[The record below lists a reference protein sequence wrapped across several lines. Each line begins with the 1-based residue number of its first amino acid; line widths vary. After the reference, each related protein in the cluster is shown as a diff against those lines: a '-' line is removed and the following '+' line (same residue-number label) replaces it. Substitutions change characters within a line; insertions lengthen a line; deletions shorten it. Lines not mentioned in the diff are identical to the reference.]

1 MVNTDN
7 RNSTKLK
14 TVSDVLRDPVLWYT
28 TLIMTAL
35 MYHYRSELT
44 IVYGAAS
51 LVISAAL
58 FFIFRFVEKHR
69 FIGPPVYIA
78 VMISFFYIAKICIEI
93 GASNYPIGFMLW
105 FLTPQDALEYN
116 AWYTLAIYLLFMIFM
131 ASVIYYFTKIR
142 YRILM
147 NFLIFIIPFTLY
159 GKEYM
164 KMPTVFIMLLAV
176 GYVVIMIN
184 YRQLEGTGDAVIIGK
199 KNIWSSVASYV
210 VLFAAIAAIT
220 PKPLVEADRTYIEQ
234 MISADAFTDRLVE
247 ILAVFRDTTTNDN
260 VRNDNDE
267 RIIYYANASEDLRL
281 KLQSYSEYNYDKD
294 SWSVSDNDS
303 KYNTVSAGSPVI
315 YSRPGEILLA
325 IGEAVSMDADFA
337 EEFGLS
343 DTDFSKAV
351 LPPLR
356 NLHIQ
361 TITTRAQF
369 APVPTG
375 YYSMFYTSYSGDIA
389 HGRSGSVACK
399 DGRFASWDSYSFK
412 YTTGAEFMSSKD
424 NRQLASLMSRDDYR
438 ELLEA
443 CSEILDG
450 TETRNETVVDDHLFW
465 YENFSPYLDYGENE
479 SIEALATEIT
489 DGLTNDYDKALAIE
503 QYFFEEDFVYDL
515 SYAKS
520 SRENAETFLFQS
532 KRGVCYEFAS
542 AMVLLARASGIP
554 ARYCE
559 GYNMSER
566 YENNVYNTNYII
578 KAKYA
583 HGFPELYIR
592 GVGWVSFEPTVS
604 SVFLE
609 EAKDTTATKQLS
621 RAGIILIVMAVL
633 LLIAIKLYPI
643 VSHRIFLRIIRKKTG
658 KEACIR
664 IMKRICALYK
674 ISSASTSHQACEL
687 VMNVSGADIASTA
700 ELFDKAV
707 YGESELSEAEKQTA
721 VNEYINCY
729 TALNESRKRKN
740 RKTKAGTIT

>member
-1 MVNTDN
+1 MINTEN
-7 RNSTKLK
+7 RNSSKLK
-14 TVSDVLRDPVLWYT
+14 TVSEVLRDPVLWYT
-28 TLIMTAL
+28 TLIMTSL

-44 IVYGAAS
+44 FVYGAVS
-51 LVISAAL
+51 LVITTLL

-93 GASNYPIGFMLW
+93 GATSYPIGFLLW
-105 FLTPQDALEYN
+105 FLTPQDAVEYN

-184 YRQLEGTGDAVIIGK
+184 YRQLEGTGDTVIIGR

-210 VLFAAIAAIT
+210 VLFASIASVT
-220 PKPLVEADRTYIEQ
+220 PKPVVEADRTYIEQ

-267 RIIYYANASEDLRL
+267 RIIYYAKASEDLRL

-303 KYNTVSAGSPVI
+303 KYKTVSAGSPVV
-315 YSRPGEILLA
+315 YSQPGEILLA
-325 IGEAVSMDADFA
+325 ISEATSLDDYFA
-337 EEFGLS
+337 EKYGLEQV
-343 DTDFSKAV
+343 DFSKAE

-375 YYSMFYTSYSGDIA
+375 YRSMFYTSYSGDIA

-399 DGRFASWDSYSFK
+399 DGRFASWESYSFK
-412 YTTGAEFMSSKD
+412 YTTGAEFMSNPN
-424 NRQLASLMSRDDYR
+424 NRELASLFSRDDYHQ
-438 ELLEA
+438 LISD
-443 CSEILDG
+443 CYWILCDKD
-450 TETRNETVVDDHLFW
+450 TRNKDVAEQHLNW
-465 YENFSPYLDYGENE
+465 YESFEPYLDYGENE
-479 SIEALATEIT
+479 KIETLAQEIT
-489 DGLTNDYDKALAIE
+489 NGLTNDYDKALAIE
-503 QYFFEEDFVYDL
+503 QYFFDEDFVYDL

-520 SRENAETFLFQS
+520 SRENVETFLFES

-559 GYNMSER
+559 GYNMSEQ

-609 EAKDTTATKQLS
+609 QAKDTTATKQLS
-621 RAGIILIVMAVL
+621 KAGIMLIVTAVL
-633 LLIAIKLYPI
+633 LLLGIKLYPI
-643 VSHRIFLRIIRKKTG
+643 VSHRIFLMTIRKKSG
-658 KEACIR
+658 RVCSIR

-674 ISSASTSHQACEL
+674 ISSSSTSHQACEV
-687 VMNVSGADIASTA
+687 VMNVSGADISSTA

-707 YGESELSEAEKQTA
+707 YGECELTEEEKQTA
-721 VNEYINCY
+721 ISQYINCY

-740 RKTKAGTIT
+740 RKAKAGAMT